1 MRSLALLLTIVTTAP
16 ALAHPGHLEA
26 SGGHSHWFEL
36 AVGGIVLVLVAGWLL
51 SKVLRKSPVTD
62 NG

>member
-1 MRSLALLLTIVTTAP
+1 MRSLAFLLTILTTGP
-16 ALAHPGHLEA
+16 ALAHPGHVEA

-36 AVGGIVLVLVAGWLL
+36 AVGGIVLVLFAGWLI
-51 SKVLRKSPVTD
+51 SRILRKSPVTD

>member
-1 MRSLALLLTIVTTAP
+1 MRSLAFLLTILTTGP
-16 ALAHPGHLEA
+16 ALAHPGHVEA

-36 AVGGIVLVLVAGWLL
+36 AVGGIVLVLAAGWLI
-51 SKVLRKSPVTD
+51 SRILRKSPVTD